1 MKAKL
6 SFIGVTL
13 SVLLAACGGGG
24 GDSAP
29 ANNGGTPT
37 GNTPAV
43 PTPTQP
49 PVVTTPP
56 VVTPPPV
63 SVTPAD
69 LQTTVA
75 APTYTAGS
83 QELMFF
89 NGLND
94 FRAKLGL
101 GLLAQNTKLDA
112 ANQNHVKYL
121 MTNQDVNFSAVDPK
135 TGRPFF
141 HLEDATRAGFTGVTE
156 LDRANFMQYG
166 GVYVGESGAYGRGLG
181 AGVALSDL
189 IATVYHRAGLMYQF
203 PRDVG
208 ISIANDQFQTVV
220 MTFGYNTQ
228 GQKNASDYFGSYP
241 ADKQTNVPLAA
252 YMETPNPMPEVALAD
267 YSTKT
272 SFPINVVSA
281 TDTTLSVTTFTVT
294 EAGQSS
300 PLEVRLLTKATDP
313 NKMLTGNIAFIV
325 GKAPFKPNTTYNVRF
340 DGAINGVN
348 TVKVWSFTTGA

>member
-6 SFIGVTL
+6 SLIGVTL

-29 ANNGGTPT
+29 STGGGTPVGT
-37 GNTPAV
+37 
-43 PTPTQP
+43 TPTNP
-49 PVVTTPP
+49 TTPGTTTPP
-56 VVTPPPV
+56 PAVTPPPV

-75 APTYTAGS
+75 APTYAAGS
-83 QELMFF
+83 PELVFF

-121 MTNQDVNFSAVDPK
+121 MTNKDVDFSAVDPK

-141 HLEDATRAGFTGVTE
+141 HLEDAARPGFTGVTE
-156 LDRANFMQYG
+156 LDRANYMQYG
-166 GVYVGESGAYGRGLG
+166 GTYVGESGAYGRGLG
-181 AGVALSDL
+181 AGVALADL

-203 PRDVG
+203 PRDIGLAV
-208 ISIANDQFQTVV
+208 ANDQFQTVV
-220 MTFGYNTQ
+220 MTFGYTTK
-228 GQKNASDYFGSYP
+228 GQKNASDYFGAYP
-241 ADKQTNVPLAA
+241 ADKQTNVPRVA
-252 YMETPNPMPEVALAD
+252 YMETPNPMPEVAYAD
-267 YSTKT
+267 YGTKT

-281 TDTTLSVTTFTVT
+281 TDTTLTVNSFTVT
-294 EAGQSS
+294 EAGQTS

-313 NKMLTGNIAFIV
+313 NNMLTGNAAYII
-325 GKAPFKPNTTYNVRF
+325 GKAPFKANTTYNVRF

-348 TVKVWSFTTGA
+348 KVQTWSFTTGA

>member
-6 SFIGVTL
+6 SLIGVTL

-29 ANNGGTPT
+29 SNNGGSPIGTTPT
-37 GNTPAV
+37 NPGTV
-43 PTPTQP
+43 
-49 PVVTTPP
+49 TPP
-56 VVTPPPV
+56 PAVTPPPV
-63 SVTPAD
+63 SVTPSD
-69 LQTTVA
+69 LQTSV
-75 APTYTAGS
+75 PTATYAAGS
-83 QELMFF
+83 SELVFF

-101 GLLAQNTKLDA
+101 GLLAQNAKLDA

-121 MTNQDVNFSAVDPK
+121 MTNKDVNFSAVDPK

-141 HLEDATRAGFTGVTE
+141 HLEDATRPGFTGVTE

-166 GVYVGESGAYGRGLG
+166 GTYVGESGAYGRGQG
-181 AGVALSDL
+181 AGVALADL

-208 ISIANDQFQTVV
+208 VAVANDQIQTIV
-220 MTFGYNTQ
+220 MTFGYTSK
-228 GQKNASDYFGSYP
+228 GQKNASDYFGAYP
-241 ADKQTNVPLAA
+241 ADKQTNVPRVA
-252 YMETPNPMPEVALAD
+252 YIETPNPMPEVD
-267 YSTKT
+267 YNDYNTKT

-281 TDTTLSVTTFTVT
+281 DGTDLTVTTFSVT

-300 PLEVRLLTKATDP
+300 PLDVRLLTKATDP
-313 NKMLTGNIAFIV
+313 NKMLTGNTAYIV
-325 GKAPFKPNTTYNVRF
+325 GKAPFKANTTYNVRF
-340 DGAINGVN
+340 DGAINGVS
-348 TVKVWSFTTGA
+348 KVQAWSFTTGG